1 MGYRNRLEILADM
14 LYIAIEDVVKTR
26 IMVKANL
33 STKLL
38 EKYLL
43 QLTDAGLII
52 PREGSRYE
60 RYETTPK
67 GKSFLKRFELYSKN
81 KRIIKKLELEIKR
94 KKEELEEMLK
104 PVESL

>member
-1 MGYRNRLEILADM
+1 VGYRNRLKILADM

-43 QLTDAGLII
+43 QLTEAGLII
-52 PREGSRYE
+52 PREDGRYT
-60 RYETTPK
+60 RYRISLK
-67 GKSFLKRFELYSKN
+67 GKSFLKKLEVYSEKIGIRN
-81 KRIIKKLELEIKR
+81 KLELEIKR
-94 KKEELEEMLK
+94 EEGELEKMLI
-104 PVESL
+104 PS